1 VLAQREM
8 KFQIYPSKLPFII
21 ILSAILIISLKL
33 FIFVL
38 LINQL
43 WIGLKSVNFILKKNP
58 IVWNYF

>member
-1 VLAQREM
+1 MLAQREM

-21 ILSAILIISLKL
+21 ILSAILIISVKL

-43 WIGLKSVNFILKKNP
+43 WIGLKSVIFILKKNP
-58 IVWNYF
+58 IVRNYF

>member
-1 VLAQREM
+1 MLAQREM